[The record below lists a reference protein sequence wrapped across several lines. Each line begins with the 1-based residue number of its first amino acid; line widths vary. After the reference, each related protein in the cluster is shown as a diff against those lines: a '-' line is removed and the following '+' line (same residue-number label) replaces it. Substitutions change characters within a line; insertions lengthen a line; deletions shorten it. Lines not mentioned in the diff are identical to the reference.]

1 MAPDVSLLAPN
12 AISMLHRMP
21 NVALLLTA
29 LALLAACG
37 SDQPPAPAAG
47 NVADIGAPDSSAA
60 PVVFRVPDSSLIPEG
75 PEGVSIRRGRA
86 LLMHTRDSLPD
97 HVGNNLRCV
106 SCHLD
111 AGTRQFAAP
120 WVGVY
125 SRFPQYRSRN
135 AKINVIEDRI
145 NDCFQRSL
153 NGVAL
158 EPGSPELAD
167 MIAYMAFLSRGVPPP
182 GDVPGQGFKSLEV
195 REPDRDRGRL
205 VFSRKCA
212 ICHGKN
218 GEGQANPDPDPDP
231 LYYPPLWG
239 PRSYTIGAG
248 MARLRTAAAF
258 IHANM
263 PFDRPGSISERDAWD
278 VAAYLV
284 SRPRPDYVG
293 KENDWPG
300 GNPPPDVAYRTAAAP
315 DRGARTQLLPA
326 RQRP

>member
-1 MAPDVSLLAPN
+1 
-12 AISMLHRMP
+12 
-21 NVALLLTA
+21 
-29 LALLAACG
+29 
-37 SDQPPAPAAG
+37 
-47 NVADIGAPDSSAA
+47 
-60 PVVFRVPDSSLIPEG
+60 
-75 PEGVSIRRGRA
+75 
-86 LLMHTRDSLPD
+86 
-97 HVGNNLRCV
+97 
-106 SCHLD
+106 
-111 AGTRQFAAP
+111 
-120 WVGVY
+120 VY

-167 MIAYMAFLSRGVPPP
+167 MIAYMAFLSRGVAPP

-195 REPDRDRGRL
+195 RKPDRDRGRL

-218 GEGQANPDPDPDP
+218 GEGQANPEPDPDP
-231 LYYPPLWG
+231 PYYPPLWG

-258 IHANM
+258 IHTNM
-263 PFDRPGSISERDAWD
+263 PFDRPGSLSERDAWD

-284 SRPRPDYVG
+284 SRPRPDYAG
-293 KENDWPG
+293 KEDDWPR
-300 GNPPPDVAYRTAAAP
+300 GNPPPDVAYRTRAAP
-315 DRGARTQLLPA
+315 AIGARVPLLPA
-326 RQRP
+326 RAQR